1 MHGFVATSAVVL
13 AATMA
18 VNAQPTKTV
27 TGEVSTF
34 TASVE
39 AIERS
44 TREVTLK
51 KEDGTYSVLKVPAD
65 APRFDTLKVGDKVKA
80 RYYETITLRL
90 KPEGEPAID
99 TSGKAVTRPD
109 GTTATI
115 TQLDRKIPSITFKG
129 PNGWTYSSK
138 VEDKKAL
145 EKVKV
150 GDRVDI
156 TWTAA
161 TLMSFEPI

>member
-1 MHGFVATSAVVL
+1 MRGFVVAGAVVL

-51 KEDGTYSVLKVPAD
+51 KEDGT
-65 APRFDTLKVGDKVKA
+65 
-80 RYYETITLRL
+80 
-90 KPEGEPAID
+90 
-99 TSGKAVTRPD
+99 
-109 GTTATI
+109 
-115 TQLDRKIPSITFKG
+115 
-129 PNGWTYSSK
+129 
-138 VEDKKAL
+138 
-145 EKVKV
+145 
-150 GDRVDI
+150 
-156 TWTAA
+156 
-161 TLMSFEPI
+161 